1 MSAQRLFGRPLSR
14 AVSLTALAALALT
27 ACGGGPATPDKGG
40 KPAPAET
47 AKPGGDKA
55 ERPEL
60 AMPEGFALEFRGWRS
75 GDPREQAV
83 LDDGR
88 EQLRAGYAA
97 IGAGDPDAGY
107 LAFYNTEAGLGSA
120 KEWVRSYSGKN
131 VTVGGELPVYDAE
144 VRLMGERGKLASLIY
159 CTDER
164 GAYTVHRKTGER
176 VGNPEGSAPTVRYV
190 TTLRVAGD
198 GVWRTDDVRSER
210 GAC

>member
-1 MSAQRLFGRPLSR
+1 MSAPRLFGRPLSR

-60 AMPEGFALEFRGWRS
+60 VMPEGFALEFRGWRS
-75 GDPREQAV
+75 DDPREQAV

-97 IGAGDPDAGY
+97 IGAGDSDAGY
-107 LAFYNTEAGLGSA
+107 LAFYN
-120 KEWVRSYSGKN
+120 
-131 VTVGGELPVYDAE
+131 
-144 VRLMGERGKLASLIY
+144 
-159 CTDER
+159 
-164 GAYTVHRKTGER
+164 
-176 VGNPEGSAPTVRYV
+176 
-190 TTLRVAGD
+190 
-198 GVWRTDDVRSER
+198 
-210 GAC
+210 